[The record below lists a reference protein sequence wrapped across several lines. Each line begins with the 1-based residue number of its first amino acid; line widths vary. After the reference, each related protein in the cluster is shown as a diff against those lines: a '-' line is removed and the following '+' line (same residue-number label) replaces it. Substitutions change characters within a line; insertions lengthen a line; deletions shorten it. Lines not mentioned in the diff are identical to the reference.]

1 MKVRKWMKVSAGRG
15 AQVFVR
21 LSAKLRYEKF
31 LFLIKVC
38 ARPEAGPRVIWGT

>member
-1 MKVRKWMKVSAGRG
+1 MKVSAGRG

-31 LFLIKVC
+31 LFLIK
-38 ARPEAGPRVIWGT
+38 A